1 MNFECI
7 KQTFNEFFI
16 NNVHGTG
23 NFWIF
28 LYCTSIVFEGLKAF
42 SVKSVSDNIIRLWVS
57 NMTMQNSEIA
67 DFYPQFIYSSLSILV
82 VNNCTFFDAYAE
94 ENSKLQRTAIFLENN
109 NSFTLINNTFKS
121 LANQNSGPVI

>member
-28 LYCTSIVFEGLKAF
+28 LYCTSIVFEALKAF
-42 SVKSVSDNIIRLWVS
+42 SVKSESDNIIRLWVS